1 MKQYNVISSE
11 YRNFNLTF
19 EGNHLA
25 ELIYPKWYSFKA
37 EIILADNTQL
47 SLEPKGF
54 WDAKIE
60 LKNGDDVLM
69 NFKLGWRGIMIH
81 FKPGSIEA
89 NYLLKHKGILN
100 NKYVLIDTNQ
110 QELLAVK
117 SDLNWSKFKL
127 DYVIETSEEFD
138 KQEMKEAFLLTIIH
152 SINYQM
158 AILAGSV

>member
-1 MKQYNVISSE
+1 MKQYNVTSTN
-11 YRNFNLTF
+11 YRNFNLAL
-19 EGNHLA
+19 EGSPLA

-47 SLEPKGF
+47 LLEPKGF

-60 LKNGDDVLM
+60 LKKDEEVLL
-69 NFKLGWRGIMIH
+69 NFKLGWKGIM
-81 FKPGSIEA
+81 FNLQSEGIEEG
-89 NYLLKHKGILN
+89 YLLKHKGILSSR
-100 NKYVLIDTNQ
+100 YVLIDTNE

-117 SDLNWSKFKL
+117 PDFNWSKFKL

-138 KQEMKEAFLLTIIH
+138 RQKMKEALLLTIIH